1 LRVANPLYYAKE
13 DWNEEESQKSQYM
26 KETAQPLWAEEWED
40 EPEETEFAVQLKYFH
55 VVHSELTNREELEK
69 VKNQNSQKMQT

>member
-1 LRVANPLYYAKE
+1 ML

-40 EPEETEFAVQLKYFH
+40 ETEETDFAVQLKYFQDF
-55 VVHSELTNREELEK
+55 VVELIIRQELEK